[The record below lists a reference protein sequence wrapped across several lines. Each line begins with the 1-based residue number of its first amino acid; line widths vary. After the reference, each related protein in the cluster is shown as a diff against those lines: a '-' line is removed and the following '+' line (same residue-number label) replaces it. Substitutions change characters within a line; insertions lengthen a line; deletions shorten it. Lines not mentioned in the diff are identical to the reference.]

1 MGKNEKD
8 QLEKLDRII
17 SHRDQII
24 FSWRKLIQL
33 GRDVEEQFEEI
44 EKNAS
49 LPKKMEEAR

>member
-8 QLEKLDRII
+8 QLEELDRII